1 MIFKKSITE
10 KKETQTMFHRPKS
23 DQQGNEQAAV
33 ADAAAP
39 VNQPTVTNTNSEES
53 NMNANTSEQQ
63 ENSQA
68 RIDIPGGSAAFQR
81 PGASAPQAGRV
92 PPGSAYATAPAAA
105 YPASGSYNT
114 ANAVTSRV
122 TAEEGRR
129 LVIGEGISISG
140 EIEACDTL
148 VVEGTVEAA
157 LKGARILEVAE
168 SGTFYGTVE
177 IDECTIAGRF
187 EGDITV
193 NGRLTI
199 RSNGSITGT
208 MAYKELAVEAGATV
222 DGKITPLSAKG
233 VAKAEKPGKS
243 LKAARREPE
252 NDGSQ
257 LPFGNAIE
265 AA

>member
-1 MIFKKSITE
+1 
-10 KKETQTMFHRPKS
+10 MFHRPKS
-23 DQQGNEQAAV
+23 DQQPSDQATT
-33 ADAAAP
+33 P
-39 VNQPTVTNTNSEES
+39 E
-53 NMNANTSEQQ
+53 
-63 ENSQA
+63 SQA
-68 RIDIPGGSAAFQR
+68 SALTQSFSKPEEKNMTANNSDQQDSTQARVDIPGGAAAFQR
-81 PGASAPQAGRV
+81 PGAAQPGRV
-92 PPGSAYATAPAAA
+92 PPGSAYAAAPASPYQGA
-105 YPASGSYNT
+105 GSYNT
-114 ANAVTSRV
+114 SGVR
-122 TAEEGRR
+122 TAATVDGRR

-168 SGTFYGTVE
+168 NGTFYGTVE

-199 RSNGSITGT
+199 RSTGSITGT

-233 VAKAEKPGKS
+233 VAKSDKPGKS
-243 LKAARREPE
+243 PKVRREAD

-257 LPFGNAIE
+257 LPFGSSIE

>member
-1 MIFKKSITE
+1 MT
-10 KKETQTMFHRPKS
+10 
-23 DQQGNEQAAV
+23 
-33 ADAAAP
+33 
-39 VNQPTVTNTNSEES
+39 
-53 NMNANTSEQQ
+53 ANNSEQQ
-63 ENSQA
+63 DNTQG
-68 RIDIPGGSAAFQR
+68 RIDIPGGAAAFQR
-81 PGASAPQAGRV
+81 PGAAQPGRV

-105 YPASGSYNT
+105 YPGAGSYNT
-114 ANAVTSRV
+114 ASTAARTSSV
-122 TAEEGRR
+122 ADGRR

-157 LKGARILEVAE
+157 LKGARILEVSE

-199 RSNGSITGT
+199 RSTGSITGT

-233 VAKAEKPGKS
+233 VAKSEKPGKP
-243 LKAARREPE
+243 KAARRDAE

-257 LPFGNAIE
+257 LPFGSSIE

>member
-1 MIFKKSITE
+1 
-10 KKETQTMFHRPKS
+10 MFHRPKTEQPDS
-23 DQQGNEQAAV
+23 GSAVTTETTSVASEPTTTFSKPEEKTMNATNNEQQ
-33 ADAAAP
+33 DNTQAP
-39 VNQPTVTNTNSEES
+39 
-53 NMNANTSEQQ
+53 
-63 ENSQA
+63 
-68 RIDIPGGSAAFQR
+68 RIDIPGGAAAFQR
-81 PGASAPQAGRV
+81 PGAVQPGRVV
-92 PPGSAYATAPAAA
+92 PPGSAYAAAPAAA
-105 YPASGSYNT
+105 YATPGSYNT
-114 ANAVTSRV
+114 ASAGTRTV
-122 TAEEGRR
+122 ADGRR

-157 LKGARILEVAE
+157 LKGARILEVSE
-168 SGTFYGTVE
+168 TGTFYGTVE

-199 RSNGSITGT
+199 RATGSITGT

-243 LKAARREPE
+243 HKAARRDAD
-252 NDGSQ
+252 NDAGQ
-257 LPFGNAIE
+257 LPFGGSIE

>member
-1 MIFKKSITE
+1 
-10 KKETQTMFHRPKS
+10 MFHRPKTEQQSGGQTVTS
-23 DQQGNEQAAV
+23 D
-33 ADAAAP
+33 AP
-39 VNQPTVTNTNSEES
+39 VTETRNTYTQPEEK
-53 NMNANTSEQQ
+53 NMTANNSEQQ
-63 ENSQA
+63 DTTQAA
-68 RIDIPGGSAAFQR
+68 RIDIPGGASAFQR
-81 PGASAPQAGRV
+81 PGAAQPGRV

-105 YPASGSYNT
+105 YAGAGSYNT
-114 ANAVTSRV
+114 AGVGARSSA
-122 TAEEGRR
+122 TADGRR

-157 LKGARILEVAE
+157 LKGARILEIAE
-168 SGTFYGTVE
+168 NGTFYGTVE

-193 NGRLTI
+193 NGRLTV
-199 RSNGSITGT
+199 RSTGSITGT

-233 VAKAEKPGKS
+233 VVKSDKPGKPM
-243 LKAARREPE
+243 KARREAE

-257 LPFGNAIE
+257 LPFGSAIE

>member
-1 MIFKKSITE
+1 
-10 KKETQTMFHRPKS
+10 MFHRPKS
-23 DQQGNEQAAV
+23 DQQPGDQTVSEASVSEQTSTYNK
-33 ADAAAP
+33 P
-39 VNQPTVTNTNSEES
+39 VSKPEEK
-53 NMNANTSEQQ
+53 NMTANNSEQQ
-63 ENSQA
+63 DNTQA
-68 RIDIPGGSAAFQR
+68 RIDIPGGAAAFQR
-81 PGASAPQAGRV
+81 PGAAQPGRV
-92 PPGSAYATAPAAA
+92 PPGSAYAAAPAAA
-105 YPASGSYNT
+105 YPGSSSYSAAGVARTPTT
-114 ANAVTSRV
+114 AD
-122 TAEEGRR
+122 GRR

-168 SGTFYGTVE
+168 NGTFYGTVE

-199 RSNGSITGT
+199 RSSGSITGT
-208 MAYKELAVEAGATV
+208 MSYKELAVEAGATV

-233 VAKAEKPGKS
+233 AAKAEKPGKP
-243 LKAARREPE
+243 KAARRDAD

-257 LPFGNAIE
+257 LPFGSAIE

>member
-1 MIFKKSITE
+1 
-10 KKETQTMFHRPKS
+10 MFHRPKS
-23 DQQGNEQAAV
+23 DQQGNEQNTV
-33 ADAAAP
+33 ADATAS
-39 VNQPTVTNTNSEES
+39 VNEPTVSPTNSEET

-63 ENSQA
+63 ENTQG

-81 PGASAPQAGRV
+81 PGAAAPQAGRV
-92 PPGSAYATAPAAA
+92 PPGSAYAAPAAA

-114 ANAVTSRV
+114 AGTVQNRV

-168 SGTFYGTVE
+168 NGTFYGTVE

-199 RSNGSITGT
+199 RSTGSITGT
-208 MAYKELAVEAGATV
+208 MAYKELAVESGAMV

-233 VAKAEKPGKS
+233 VAKADKPGKS
-243 LKAARREPE
+243 HKAVARRDAD
-252 NDGSQ
+252 NDASQ
-257 LPFGNAIE
+257 LPFGNGIE

>member
-1 MIFKKSITE
+1 
-10 KKETQTMFHRPKS
+10 MFHRPKA
-23 DQQGNEQAAV
+23 EQPDSEAVVTTETNAV
-33 ADAAAP
+33 ASTPATTFSKP
-39 VNQPTVTNTNSEES
+39 EEK
-53 NMNANTSEQQ
+53 NMNATNTEQQ
-63 ENSQA
+63 DNPQA
-68 RIDIPGGSAAFQR
+68 RIDIPGGAAAFQR
-81 PGASAPQAGRV
+81 PGAVQPGRV

-105 YPASGSYNT
+105 YTAPGSYNT
-114 ANAVTSRV
+114 ASTGARTV
-122 TAEEGRR
+122 ADGRR
-129 LVIGEGISISG
+129 LTIGEGISISG

-157 LKGARILEVAE
+157 LKGARILEVSE
-168 SGTFYGTVE
+168 TGTFYGTVE

-199 RSNGSITGT
+199 RATGSITGT

-243 LKAARREPE
+243 LKAARQAAD
-252 NDGSQ
+252 NDAGQ
-257 LPFGNAIE
+257 LPFGGSIE

>member
-1 MIFKKSITE
+1 
-10 KKETQTMFHRPKS
+10 
-23 DQQGNEQAAV
+23 
-33 ADAAAP
+33 
-39 VNQPTVTNTNSEES
+39 
-53 NMNANTSEQQ
+53 MNPNTSEQQ
-63 ENSQA
+63 DTPQA

-81 PGASAPQAGRV
+81 PGAPQPGRV
-92 PPGSAYATAPAAA
+92 PPGSAYATAPATA
-105 YPASGSYNT
+105 YQGSGSYNT
-114 ANAVTSRV
+114 AGVGGTRTAAV
-122 TAEEGRR
+122 ADGRR

-168 SGTFYGTVE
+168 NGTFYGTVE

-199 RSNGSITGT
+199 RSTGSITGT

-233 VAKAEKPGKS
+233 AAKSEKPGKP
-243 LKAARREPE
+243 KAAAPRREAD

-257 LPFGNAIE
+257 LPFGSSIE

>member
-1 MIFKKSITE
+1 
-10 KKETQTMFHRPKS
+10 MFHRPKS
-23 DQQGNEQAAV
+23 DQQSGDQAITPEAHV
-33 ADAAAP
+33 SAL
-39 VNQPTVTNTNSEES
+39 THSFSKSEEK
-53 NMNANTSEQQ
+53 NMTANNSDQQ
-63 ENSQA
+63 DTTQT
-68 RIDIPGGSAAFQR
+68 RVDIPGGAAAFQR
-81 PGASAPQAGRV
+81 PGAAQPGRV
-92 PPGSAYATAPAAA
+92 PPGSAYAAAPATTYQAA
-105 YPASGSYNT
+105 GSYS
-114 ANAVTSRV
+114 TSATGTRTGATV
-122 TAEEGRR
+122 DGRR

-168 SGTFYGTVE
+168 NGTFYGTVE

-199 RSNGSITGT
+199 RSTGSITGT

-233 VAKAEKPGKS
+233 VAKSDKTGKS
-243 LKAARREPE
+243 VNKVRREAE

-257 LPFGNAIE
+257 LPFGSAIE